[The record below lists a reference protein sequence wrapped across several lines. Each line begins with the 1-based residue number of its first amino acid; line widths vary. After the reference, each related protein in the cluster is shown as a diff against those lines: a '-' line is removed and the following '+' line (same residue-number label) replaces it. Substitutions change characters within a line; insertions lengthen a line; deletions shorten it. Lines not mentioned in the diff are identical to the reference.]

1 MKFWDLFQST
11 DNIQLDKKTLVTLRW
26 IAIAGQLITINFVYF
41 ILNFSFPFF
50 YCCFTIFLG
59 ILTNCFLQFRFK
71 KNLLNNFNS
80 TIYLAYDLIQLA
92 VLVFF
97 TGGITNPFVILLVI
111 PAVVSSTFLSLRST
125 FNLSFITAI
134 LLLIL
139 TVYYFPL
146 PSEGDLHFHVPEYYL
161 NGIPASI
168 IIGLM
173 FLCYFGARFGF
184 ASRKRTEALNKLELV
199 LAKEHELKTIGVQ
212 AAAAAHSLSTPL
224 STIKLVSKELEKE
237 IGQNEK
243 YSKDIKLLYNQSL
256 RCGEILKKLSM
267 SPVKR
272 DEYFENVKLKDL
284 LIEIINS
291 FEEISNKKFLIKS
304 ENNNLDPVIKRK
316 AEITYALRNFIGN
329 ASKFSETKV
338 EINIESNKEITKIK
352 VCDDGPGF
360 PEDIKNFLGEPYIHS
375 KDKKIDSKSGLGLG
389 TFIGKTL
396 LERMKA
402 NVYFGKSDN
411 IKGAKVTIE
420 WETKNLLSI

>member
-1 MKFWDLFQST
+1 MKFLDLFQST

-26 IAIAGQLITINFVYF
+26 IAIAGQFITINFVYF

-50 YCCFTIFLG
+50 YCYLVIFFG
-59 ILTNCFLQFRFK
+59 VLTNCFLQFSVK
-71 KNLLNNFNS
+71 KNLLSNFNS
-80 TIYLAYDLIQLA
+80 TIYLAYDLMQLA

-134 LLLIL
+134 SLLVL

-146 PSEGDLHFHVPEYYL
+146 PSKGDLHFHVPDYYL
-161 NGIPASI
+161 NGIPVAI
-168 IIGLM
+168 IIGLI

-272 DEYFENVKLKDL
+272 DEFFENVKLKDL
-284 LIEIINS
+284 LVEIVNS
-291 FEEISNKKFLIKS
+291 FEEISNKKFFIKS
-304 ENNNLDPVIKRK
+304 ENNNVDPVIKRK
-316 AEITYALRNFIGN
+316 AEITYGLRNFIGN
-329 ASKFSETKV
+329 ASKFSDTKV
-338 EINIESNKEITKIK
+338 EINIESDKDITKVEI
-352 VCDDGPGF
+352 CDDGPGF
-360 PEDIKNFLGEPYIHS
+360 PDDIRKFLGEPYIHS

-402 NVYFGKSDN
+402 NVYFGRSDN
-411 IKGAKVTIE
+411 IRGAMVSIE

>member
-1 MKFWDLFQST
+1 MKLLEILKTEGSI
-11 DNIQLDKKTLVTLRW
+11 NLDKKTLVILRW
-26 IAIAGQLITINFVYF
+26 IAIIGQFITINFVYF
-41 ILNFSFPFF
+41 VLNFNFLFF
-50 YCCFTIFLG
+50 YCCLVIFLG
-59 ILTNCFLQFRFK
+59 ALTNIFLQFQVK
-71 KNLLNNFNS
+71 KNSLSNFSS
-80 TIYLAYDLIQLA
+80 TSYLVYDLFQLA
-92 VLVFF
+92 ILIFL

-125 FNLSFITAI
+125 FNLSCLTAI
-134 LLLIL
+134 SLLVL
-139 TVYYFPL
+139 TIHYLPL
-146 PSEGDLHFHVPEYYL
+146 PSEGNLHFHVPNYYL
-161 NGIPASI
+161 YGIPIAM
-168 IIGLM
+168 IIGLI
-173 FLCYFGARFGF
+173 FLCYFGARFGY

-237 IGQNEK
+237 IGKDTK

-267 SPVKR
+267 SPIKR
-272 DEYFENVKLKDL
+272 DEFFENVKLKDL
-284 LIEIINS
+284 LIEITNS
-291 FEEISNKKFLIKS
+291 FQEISDKKFFIEEKDNS
-304 ENNNLDPVIKRK
+304 LDPVIKRK
-316 AEITYALRNFIGN
+316 AEITYGLRNFIGN
-329 ASKFSETKV
+329 ASKFSESLV
-338 EINIESNKEITKIK
+338 EINIESNKQITKIK

-396 LERMKA
+396 LERMRA
-402 NVYFGKSDN
+402 NVYFGRCVN
-411 IKGAKVTIE
+411 TNGAMVTIE